1 MLRKIVKQTM
11 IPAGKNTCIPDFA
24 EMMNVAIIPMP
35 IVAENIKRGTAIR
48 NPNRFFRH
56 SNAEVMI
63 IPGNTKA
70 RSNT

>member
-1 MLRKIVKQTM
+1 MLKRIIKQTM
-11 IPAGKNTCIPDFA
+11 IPAGKNTFIPSFV

-63 IPGNTKA
+63 MPGNTKA